1 MGRNYE
7 AMSGKPMP
15 ETEEEADEMV
25 AEEVENLKAEGKVN
39 DIPETWNNT
48 LRPRSAAS
56 RSSKVSAA
64 GGELDDSEEDMDP
77 MEVALELGLWG
88 MDDDDSQ
95 DGDADDAEANVEQ
108 GGGFNILTDVIE
120 FATELL
126 GSVEEAAAHVE
137 YDEEDNDQE
146 EEDNDEIIDA
156 QQTPNP
162 APGDA

>member
-1 MGRNYE
+1 MGS
-7 AMSGKPMP
+7 SG
-15 ETEEEADEMV
+15 
-25 AEEVENLKAEGKVN
+25 
-39 DIPETWNNT
+39 
-48 LRPRSAAS
+48 
-56 RSSKVSAA
+56 AA
-64 GGELDDSEEDMDP
+64 GGDWPLLDPEEDMDP

-95 DGDADDAEANVEQ
+95 DGDADDDEANVEQ

-146 EEDNDEIIDA
+146 EEDNDETIDA
-156 QQTPNP
+156 
-162 APGDA
+162 